1 MTRLVH
7 EMEKRMSMK
16 RLEALIEVAGRGW
29 DEWEMEDDGTHD
41 QDTMNAAKE
50 AIWILHDWKDKRI
63 QRKGK

>member
-1 MTRLVH
+1 
-7 EMEKRMSMK
+7 MSMK
-16 RLEALIEVAGRGW
+16 RLEALIDVAGRGF
-29 DEWEMEDDGTHD
+29 DEWETEDDGTHD